1 MEEVFKYIGGDIL
14 VVRKRVMWLEDRMG
28 ILCGKVRFRVRVIFI
43 VRYFLLEIKLMS
55 LVGLNN
61 FLLIKIK

>member
-43 VRYFLLEIKLMS
+43 VRFFLLVIKLIS
-55 LVGLNN
+55 LVGLNI